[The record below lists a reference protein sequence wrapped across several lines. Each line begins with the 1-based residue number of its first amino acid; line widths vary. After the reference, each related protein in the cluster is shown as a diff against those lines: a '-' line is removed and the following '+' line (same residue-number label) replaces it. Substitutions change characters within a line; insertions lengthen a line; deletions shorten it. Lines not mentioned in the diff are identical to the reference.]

1 MELILWRHAEAHDGA
16 PDLERELTGK
26 GQKQAE
32 KMATF
37 LRARLPENIRIL
49 VSPSKRTQQ
58 TAHALTKH
66 FSTEPAIGPGASAQ
80 DILDAA
86 GWPDAENDVLIV
98 GHQPALGQIAA
109 LLLAN
114 SKSGFSVKK
123 GAVWWLS
130 RHTSEG
136 DYQTNLRLAIAP
148 ESL

>member
-1 MELILWRHAEAHDGA
+1 MELILWRHAEAQDGS
-16 PDLERELTGK
+16 PDMERELTSK
-26 GQKQAE
+26 GLKQAS
-32 KMATF
+32 KMAIF
-37 LRARLPENIRIL
+37 LRARLPENVHVL

-58 TAHALTKH
+58 TANAFTKH
-66 FSTEPAIGPGASAQ
+66 YIIEHNIGPGATSQA
-80 DILDAA
+80 ILKAV
-86 GWPDAENDVLIV
+86 GWPDADRTTLVV

-114 SKSGFSVKK
+114 SNSGFSVKK

-130 RHTSEG
+130 RHSRDC